1 MRISS
6 NQIANRMSAEM
17 MQRQVDIAKSQE
29 QVASGKRVNRP
40 SDDPAVAGQ
49 LLGIKEA
56 TSQLEQYNRNSI
68 TAESRLGLEE
78 TAIAAVSETLMR
90 LRELALTA
98 NSGPVDDTTRSAIGS
113 ELIQRTDELYDTA
126 NSRDANGDY
135 LFSGSNSSIQPFHRQ
150 VPVNYAGSDDN
161 NRLPIGL
168 GRQVQLGDSGA
179 DVFQRVR
186 NGNGTFLTSAASSNT
201 GSAIISAG
209 GVTSLSNYTN
219 SQYEISFT
227 SATTFDITN
236 TDTGSVV
243 QSGVNYESGNAIE
256 FEGLSI
262 DITGS
267 ANTGDAY
274 VIRPSENQ
282 DIFSMVNDFTLAMQN
297 SPVTAADKA
306 SQQQDINAILVNM
319 DQALSHLN
327 NKRSLVGARL
337 NTIDSARNEND
348 AVNLQLNRTV
358 ADLEDADIT
367 DTIIKLQTNINSLE
381 TLQKSYARVE
391 NMSLFNFI

>member
-6 NQIANRMSAEM
+6 NQIAHRMSSEM

-29 QVASGKRVNRP
+29 QIASGKRVNRP

-49 LLGIKEA
+49 LLGIEEA
-56 TSQLEQYNRNSI
+56 SNRLQQFDRNSI
-68 TAESRLGLEE
+68 AAESRLALEE

-98 NSGPVDDTTRSAIGS
+98 NSGPVDDATRSAIGA
-113 ELIQRTDELYDTA
+113 ELKQRTDELYDIA

-135 LFSGSNSSIQPFHRQ
+135 LFSGSNSNIQPFHRQ
-150 VPVNYAGSDDN
+150 VPVTYAGSDDS

-168 GRQVQLGDSGA
+168 GRQIQLGDSGA
-179 DVFQRVR
+179 DVFQRIR
-186 NGNGTFLTSAASSNT
+186 NGNGTFQTSMSSTNT
-201 GSAIISAG
+201 GSSIISEG
-209 GVTSLSNYTN
+209 GVTDLSTYTN
-219 SQYEISFT
+219 SQYEVRFT
-227 SATTFDITN
+227 SPTLFDITN
-236 TDTGSVV
+236 TDTGTVV
-243 QSGVNYESGNAIE
+243 QSGVNYQSGDAIE

-262 DITGS
+262 NITGS
-267 ANTGDAY
+267 ANTGDSY

-282 DIFSMVNDFTLAMQN
+282 DIFSMVNAFTMAMQN
-297 SPVTAADKA
+297 SPVTTAEQAT
-306 SQQQDINAILVNM
+306 QQQDVNAVIINL

-337 NTIDSARNEND
+337 NSIDSARNENE
-348 AVNLQLNRTV
+348 AVNLQLNRTQ

-367 DTIIKLQTNINSLE
+367 DTIIQLQTNINSLE
-381 TLQKSYARVE
+381 TLQKTYARVE
-391 NMSLFNFI
+391 NMSLFMFI